1 MKDIK
6 NKSDIYQNSKGY
18 DLGFIK
24 TYTLRDAYG
33 RFIDKFPS
41 LFPSCTAAQTF
52 FSLLFGITRNAQV
65 ITQQL
70 YKAVEQ
76 EHLTPEQV
84 QAQDT
89 MIANWGQRTITN
101 PSQIHQNRRGI
112 NLDFITNWTLRDT
125 FAKVVD
131 NRPDI
136 TDEEKAKKLFFCI
149 WEATKDELKTEDST
163 LIAKQ
168 IVKDFHDAA
177 NLSFRPNKRG
187 YQLKF
192 IKNLHLRNL
201 VSELIDWVDGRPEG
215 KFQIKDD
222 EGAILNMYNKWLT
235 DGHNQLEQSRL
246 SKEDKMR
253 IVERNITKKLESM
266 LHKCY
271 VLNGREYPSSEQN
284 RPPIKTDKKG
294 YAAQRPRLST
304 FWSSA
309 EDTKRLVEGIIA
321 DLCFYHPDAQE
332 AIVEFFFTP
341 YWKESFNAMRLQLID
356 WVSKDGIYQK
366 YDWKSSYL
374 LNLCD
379 GGMCPYADWSPTMKS
394 AEECDEYKPTQSV
407 QSEQPDTEQ
416 AITLDFK
423 DVPETGQDITQ
434 QELFSSVFMDV

>member
-18 DLGFIK
+18 DLGFVK

-41 LFPSCTAAQTF
+41 LFPSATAVEIF
-52 FSLLFGITRNAQV
+52 FRNLFGITRNTQV
-65 ITQQL
+65 VTQQL

-76 EHLTPEQV
+76 EYLTPEQV
-84 QAQDT
+84 QAQDD

-101 PSQIHQNRRGI
+101 PSQIHQNKKGI
-112 NLDFITNWTLRDT
+112 NLDFIWNWTLRDA
-125 FAKVVD
+125 FSRVVD
-131 NRPDI
+131 SSPKV
-136 TDEEKAKKLFFCI
+136 TDEETAKKLYYAM
-149 WEATKDELKTEDST
+149 WEATKTEVKTEDKSAIAAK
-163 LIAKQ
+163 LIND
-168 IVKDFHDAA
+168 IYDAA

-187 YQLKF
+187 YELNF
-192 IKNLHLRNL
+192 IKNLYLRNL
-201 VSELIDWVDGRPEG
+201 VSEFVDRDDAQPEG
-215 KFQIKDD
+215 SKGGWTNSEELVEKVFN
-222 EGAILNMYNKWLT
+222 GWL
-235 DGHNQLEQSRL
+235 DSAYNQLGQSRL
-246 SKEDKMR
+246 SEEDR
-253 IVERNITKKLESM
+253 IKTANINLIRKLEST
-266 LHKCY
+266 LGKR
-271 VLNGREYPSSEQN
+271 GKKQE
-284 RPPIKTDKKG
+284 IKMDKKG

-309 EDTKRLVEGIIA
+309 EDTKRLVEGMIA
-321 DLCFYHPDAQE
+321 DLCFYHPDAQD

-341 YWKESFNAMRLQLID
+341 YWKESFNQMRLQLID

-379 GGMCPYADWSPTMKS
+379 GGMCPYADWTPSMKS
-394 AEECDEYKPTQSV
+394 AEECDEYQPTKSV
-407 QSEQPDTEQ
+407 PSEQEVPSEQ

-423 DVPETGQDITQ
+423 DVPVTGQDITQ

>member
-1 MKDIK
+1 MKDIS

-18 DLGFIK
+18 NLGFIK

-41 LFPSCTAAQTF
+41 LFPSDIAVEIF
-52 FSLLFGITRNAQV
+52 FRNLFGITHNSQV
-65 ITQQL
+65 VAQQL

-84 QAQDT
+84 KAQDD

-101 PSQIHQNRRGI
+101 PSQIHQNKKGI
-112 NLDFITNWTLRDT
+112 NLDFIWDWTLRDI
-125 FAKVVD
+125 FARMVD
-131 NRPDI
+131 NRLDI
-136 TDEEKAKKLFFCI
+136 TDEEKAKKLFFYLWDI
-149 WEATKDELKTEDST
+149 TKNELDTEDKT
-163 LIAKQ
+163 LITKQ
-168 IVKDFHDAA
+168 IIKHFYIAA
-177 NLSFRPNKRG
+177 DLPFKENKRG
-187 YQLKF
+187 YKLEF
-192 IKNLHLRNL
+192 IDNLYLRNL
-201 VSELIDWVDGRPEG
+201 VSELIDKVDEHPEG
-215 KFQIKDD
+215 SKRGWTNREEWVEYAF
-222 EGAILNMYNKWLT
+222 NVWL
-235 DGHNQLEQSRL
+235 DSAYSQLGQSRL
-246 SKEDKMR
+246 GEEDR
-253 IVERNITKKLESM
+253 IKTANINLIRQLERTLGK
-266 LHKCY
+266 
-271 VLNGREYPSSEQN
+271 RN
-284 RPPIKTDKKG
+284 RKPEIKTDKKG

-379 GGMCPYADWSPTMKS
+379 GGMCPYADWTPGMKPV
-394 AEECDEYKPTQSV
+394 EECDEYQPAQSV
-407 QSEQPDTEQ
+407 PSEQPDTDG
-416 AITLDFK
+416 ITLDFK